1 MVPVEFD
8 LSWEVGSVSG
18 LSEEAES
25 GFDLS
30 QEVGFW
36 SSPTWS
42 QTRLLY
48 AEKFGYYHLKIADIS
63 GTDISRIL

>member
-1 MVPVEFD
+1 
-8 LSWEVGSVSG
+8 VSG
-18 LSEEAES
+18 LFEEAES

-36 SSPTWS
+36 SCPTWS

-48 AEKFGYYHLKIADIS
+48 SEKLGYYLKIADIS
-63 GTDISRIL
+63 RTDISRIL